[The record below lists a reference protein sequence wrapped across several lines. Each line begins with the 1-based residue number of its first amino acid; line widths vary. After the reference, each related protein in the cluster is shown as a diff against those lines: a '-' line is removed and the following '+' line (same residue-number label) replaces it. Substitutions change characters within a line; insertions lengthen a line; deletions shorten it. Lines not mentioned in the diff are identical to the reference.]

1 MKTKFDF
8 AALAGVLT
16 WLMVYGISIFILQ
29 RVQPG
34 QSQWLIHL
42 LFLIYGGLFI
52 VLTREQS
59 DFGLRGRFGPPLLTL
74 QLLLAFGLL
83 WLLPGRYF
91 EFLPILTVIWA
102 AMLPFVMRTVQAML
116 IVIIVV
122 ASWFIIVAWQSGNT
136 VWITALLYGSFH
148 LFAVLVQSSTRDAE
162 KAKEELE
169 QKHQQLQATQQL
181 LQAASRQS
189 ERTRIARNLH
199 DVVGHH
205 LTALTIQLQVA
216 SHITEGEA
224 KIQVDKCHQLAK
236 LLLSDVREAVSTMR
250 QYADVTLLDAITP
263 LLALL
268 PEPLEIKLQ
277 IPPDIMLHDLHQAQH
292 LLCIVQEAISNSL
305 KHSGASEIQIHAVVI
320 DTKLQ
325 LTIVDNG
332 KLSASWRPGNGIKG
346 MQERLAECGGSL
358 QLGAM
363 QQAMQLCLT
372 LPYMESDNA

>member
-8 AALAGVLT
+8 ATLAGVLT
-16 WLMVYGISIFILQ
+16 WLLVYGISIFILQ

-34 QSQWLIHL
+34 TSQWLVHL
-42 LFLIYGGLFI
+42 LFLLYGALFI
-52 VLTREQS
+52 VLTREK
-59 DFGLRGRFGPPLLTL
+59 GNLALRGRFGRPLLAL
-74 QLLLAFGLL
+74 QLLLAFALL

-102 AMLPFVMRTVQAML
+102 AMLPFVMRTAQAML
-116 IVIIVV
+116 VVVMVV
-122 ASWFIIVAWQSGNT
+122 AGWFAVVAWQSGHS

-148 LFAVLVQSSTRDAE
+148 LFAVLVQSASRDAE

-199 DVVGHH
+199 DLVGHH

-216 SHITEGEA
+216 GHLSSGDA
-224 KIQVDKCHQLAK
+224 KQQIDKCHQLAK
-236 LLLSDVREAVSTMR
+236 LLLADVREAVSTMR
-250 QYADVTLLDAITP
+250 QYADVTLLDAIQP
-263 LLALL
+263 LVALL
-268 PEPLEIKLQ
+268 PEQLNVRLQ
-277 IPPDIMLHDLHQAQH
+277 IPAAIMLNDLQQAQH

-305 KHSGASEIQIHAVVI
+305 KHSGASEMQITAKVT
-320 DTKLQ
+320 DGKLH
-325 LTIVDNG
+325 LSIVDNG
-332 KLSASWRPGNGIKG
+332 KLAANWQPGNGIRG

-358 QLGAM
+358 AITQAQGALQLSM
-363 QQAMQLCLT
+363 C
-372 LPYMESDNA
+372 LPYQESDNA

>member
-59 DFGLRGRFGPPLLTL
+59 DFGLRGRFGPPLLIL
-74 QLLLAFGLL
+74 QLLLAFALL
-83 WLLPGRYF
+83 CLLPGRYF

-122 ASWFIIVAWQSGNT
+122 VSWFIIVAWQSGNT

-216 SHITEGEA
+216 SHITQGKA

-250 QYADVTLLDAITP
+250 QYAGVTLLDAITP

-268 PEPLEIKLQ
+268 PERLGVKLQ
-277 IPPDIMLHDLHQAQH
+277 IPPDIMLNDLHQAQH
-292 LLCIVQEAISNSL
+292 LLCMVQEAISNSL
-305 KHSGASEIQIHAVVI
+305 KHSGASQIYLIASV
-320 DTKLQ
+320 KLQ
-325 LTIVDNG
+325 QLQLVIYDNG
-332 KLSASWRPGNGIKG
+332 SLAPHWQPGNGIKG
-346 MQERLAECGGSL
+346 MQERLAECGGHL
-358 QLGAM
+358 QLGKQ
-363 QQAMQLCLT
+363 QQAIQLTIT
-372 LPYMESDNA
+372 LPYIEGDNA

>member
-34 QSQWLIHL
+34 QTQWLIHL

-74 QLLLAFGLL
+74 QLLLAFALL

-169 QKHQQLQATQQL
+169 QKHQQLQTTQQL

-250 QYADVTLLDAITP
+250 QYAGVTLMDAITP

-268 PEPLEIKLQ
+268 PERLEVKLQ
-277 IPPDIMLHDLHQAQH
+277 IPPDIMLNDLHQAQH
-292 LLCIVQEAISNSL
+292 LLCMVQEAISNSL
-305 KHSGASEIQIHAVVI
+305 KHSGASQIHLIASV
-320 DTKLQ
+320 KQQQLQ
-325 LTIVDNG
+325 LVIYDNG
-332 KLSASWRPGNGIKG
+332 SFAPHWQPGNGIKG
-346 MQERLAECGGSL
+346 MQERLAECDGHL
-358 QLGAM
+358 QLGK
-363 QQAMQLCLT
+363 QQHAIQLTIT
-372 LPYMESDNA
+372 LPYIESENA